1 MQFCPSRDDGDIV
14 QRGNRSYLNQENVD
28 NMEAAQ
34 VVKVPPISN
43 GPIKYEVEYNEKDP
57 LHSMTDNFNWGRSQP
72 CRLKGFCTGGQ
83 QTLQICRGSLECQ
96 NPKCQYRKIHRFTNK
111 VDFNRTNTCTL
122 QAHSFED

>member
-28 NMEAAQ
+28 NMEAVQ
-34 VVKVPPISN
+34 VAKVPPISN

-72 CRLKGFCTGGQ
+72 CRLKGFCTGG
-83 QTLQICRGSLECQ
+83 
-96 NPKCQYRKIHRFTNK
+96 
-111 VDFNRTNTCTL
+111 
-122 QAHSFED
+122 